1 MVTLKTKILREGR
14 TVGDKGLRDWRELA
28 QKAADEKD
36 PKKLLA
42 IIEELNRALEDRENQ
57 IRGRFTKPGRPVI
70 SSPQKRLLFVD
81 DEPSIRVT
89 LPPILQTR
97 GFDVRSAGSVPE
109 ALAAIDSY
117 KFDIL
122 LSDLNVSEEGDGFII
137 VHAMR
142 AANPNCVTILLTG
155 YPAFESAV
163 EAIHHEVDDYF
174 VKPADVESLIS
185 TMERKLAARRAVA
198 DE

>member
-1 MVTLKTKILREGR
+1 M
-14 TVGDKGLRDWRELA
+14 GDTGLRDWRELA

-36 PKKLLA
+36 PKKLLG

-57 IRGRFTKPGRPVI
+57 IRGRLAKPGRSAV
-70 SSPQKRLLFVD
+70 SSAEHSKRVLFVD
-81 DEPSIRVT
+81 DEPSIRLT
-89 LPPILQTR
+89 LPPILQNR
-97 GFDVRSAGSVPE
+97 GFEVRSAASVPE
-109 ALAAIDSY
+109 ALAAIDRQT
-117 KFDIL
+117 FDIL
-122 LSDLNVSEEGDGFII
+122 LSDLNVSEEGDGFTI

-142 AANPNCVTILLTG
+142 TANPKCVTILLTG

-185 TMERKLAARRAVA
+185 TMERKLAARREVPA
-198 DE
+198 E

>member
-1 MVTLKTKILREGR
+1 M
-14 TVGDKGLRDWRELA
+14 GDKGLRDWRELA

-36 PKKLLA
+36 PKKLLG

-57 IRGRFTKPGRPVI
+57 IRGRFAKSGHPGI
-70 SSPQKRLLFVD
+70 SSTQPLSKRILFVD
-81 DEPSIRVT
+81 DEPSIRLT
-89 LPPILQTR
+89 LPPILQDR
-97 GFDVRSAGSVPE
+97 GFEVRSAASVPE
-109 ALAAIDSY
+109 ALAAIDRQT
-117 KFDIL
+117 FDIL
-122 LSDLNVSEEGDGFII
+122 LSDLNVSEEGDGFTV

-142 AANPNCVTILLTG
+142 TANPKCVTILLTG

-185 TMERKLAARRAVA
+185 TMERKLAARRDVPA
-198 DE
+198 E

>member
-1 MVTLKTKILREGR
+1 
-14 TVGDKGLRDWRELA
+14 VGDKGLRDWRELA

-36 PKKLLA
+36 PKKLLV

-57 IRGRFTKPGRPVI
+57 IRGRVAKPGHSAVTAAEL
-70 SSPQKRLLFVD
+70 SKRVLFVD
-81 DEPSIRVT
+81 DEPSIRLT
-89 LPPILQTR
+89 LPPILQNR
-97 GFDVRSAGSVPE
+97 GFEVRSAASVPE
-109 ALAAIDSY
+109 ALAAINRQT
-117 KFDIL
+117 FDIL
-122 LSDLNVSEEGDGFII
+122 LSDLNVSEEGDGFTI

-142 AANPNCVTILLTG
+142 TANPKCITILLTG

-185 TMERKLAARRAVA
+185 TMERKLAARRDVPA
-198 DE
+198 E

>member
-1 MVTLKTKILREGR
+1 
-14 TVGDKGLRDWRELA
+14 VGDEGLRDWRELA

-36 PKKLLA
+36 PKKLLG

-57 IRGRFTKPGRPVI
+57 IRGRLARPGRSAVSSAEI
-70 SSPQKRLLFVD
+70 SKRVLFVD
-81 DEPSIRVT
+81 DEPSIRLT
-89 LPPILQTR
+89 LPPILQNR
-97 GFDVRSAGSVPE
+97 GFEVRSAASVPE
-109 ALAAIDSY
+109 ALAAINRQT
-117 KFDIL
+117 FDIL
-122 LSDLNVSEEGDGFII
+122 LSDLNVSEEGDGFTI

-142 AANPNCVTILLTG
+142 IANPKCITILLTG

-185 TMERKLAARRAVA
+185 TMERKLAARRDVPA
-198 DE
+198 E